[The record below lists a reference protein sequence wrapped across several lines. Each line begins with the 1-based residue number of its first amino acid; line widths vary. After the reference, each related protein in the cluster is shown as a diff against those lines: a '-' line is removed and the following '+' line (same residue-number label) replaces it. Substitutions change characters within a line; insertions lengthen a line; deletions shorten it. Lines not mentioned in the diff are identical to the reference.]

1 MSARDAFFVQSRL
14 GGLCTESREWY
25 VPFPSLHH
33 RKEGWLRHQRNFA
46 KPPKLTQPGWFPL
59 DSFGKPP
66 RPRDQRRLR
75 DIFLI
80 ARPPLLAVDA
90 RRGLSVLDSQFIRT
104 FHGQWRS
111 RQWRFARRR
120 GSARR

>member
-33 RKEGWLRHQRNFA
+33 RKEGWLRNQRNIA

-66 RPRDQRRLR
+66 WPRDQRTLR
-75 DIFLI
+75 NIFLI
-80 ARPPLLAVDA
+80 ARPPLLAVMQGGEYQLA
-90 RRGLSVLDSQFIRT
+90 SNSFTLS
-104 FHGQWRS
+104 
-111 RQWRFARRR
+111 
-120 GSARR
+120 